1 MDIKES
7 ELSKKVEA
15 KIGMTIERYV
25 EIIEAATRTIEFE
38 DDTYKSPV
46 DTSELN
52 DEEMLY
58 LMKRI
63 TEITTA

>member
-1 MDIKES
+1 MDIKKS
-7 ELSKKVEA
+7 ELLKKVEA
-15 KIGMTIERYV
+15 KIGMTVEKYV

-52 DEEMLY
+52 DEEMLC

-63 TEITTA
+63 TEVTTK

>member
-1 MDIKES
+1 MGIKES